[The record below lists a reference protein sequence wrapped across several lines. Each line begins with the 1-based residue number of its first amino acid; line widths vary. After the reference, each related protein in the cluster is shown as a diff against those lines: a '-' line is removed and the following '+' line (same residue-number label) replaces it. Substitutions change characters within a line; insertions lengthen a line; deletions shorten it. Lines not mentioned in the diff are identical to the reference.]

1 MYRSW
6 NRKSAV
12 SLGSWVG
19 LTGLALIGTVSC
31 VPGTSD
37 DLQVENRQ
45 SALITTNGISLNGI
59 SLNGISLNG
68 ISLNGISLNGISLNG
83 ISLNGISLNGIS
95 LNGISLNGISLNGIS
110 LNGVSMTA
118 DEKAGTR
125 VLMSYMAECALTK
138 DQQVTLLDD
147 DGKPLVLDGLFG
159 LAPEW
164 ASGPLSSRGEHLLS
178 ACLAARVNAQGKH
191 VRISLRGVGVETTA
205 VERGF
210 YTRHEGAFW
219 GNLFGDNPAI
229 YTCTVEGSGISG
241 RSCTEGE
248 CGFQSMGSCADVCS
262 GHDPVDGHYTSCA
275 DASYVLS
282 TFLVTTDDIEL
293 GTAHGCVLRDG
304 TPWCWGDNAE
314 GQLGDRT
321 RQSRAN
327 AQPVFSSLEAEV
339 VELSG
344 GSQHTCARGADGSAW
359 CWGDN
364 SRGQLGLGIN
374 KNRKKKPVLVSEIGY
389 DVASI
394 AAGADHTCALT
405 TAGEVWCWGDNIHGQ
420 LGIGSSKKLMRSPAL
435 VETLS
440 NNVARI
446 AASESS
452 AHTCA
457 MDNAGA
463 LWCWGANSD
472 GQLGDNTRKDRKVP
486 VQIAST
492 VDGASFG
499 EVTDAC
505 TGALHTCARQA
516 DGSVW
521 CWGSN
526 DLGQLGSG
534 AKSQAPVTRPV
545 RVAIEG
551 SVAQGTLSCGANHTC
566 AIDNDGSLQCWGDNS
581 YGQLGNGSMTTL
593 APAPVVGLNAV
604 PVSVSADADRTC
616 AMLDDDSMWCWGED
630 ADGWF
635 MAQAGVSAL
644 PLHGAM
650 FN

>member
-6 NRKSAV
+6 NYKSAV
-12 SLGSWVG
+12 SMGSLVG
-19 LTGLALIGTVSC
+19 LISLALIGTASC
-31 VPGTSD
+31 VPGVSD
-37 DLQVENRQ
+37 LEVESRQ
-45 SALITTNGISLNGI
+45 SAEVSTNGVLLNGVLLNGVLLNGVLLNGVLLNGVLLNGVLLNGI
-59 SLNGISLNG
+59 PLEEVTLSGATLNGD
-68 ISLNGISLNGISLNG
+68 
-83 ISLNGISLNGIS
+83 
-95 LNGISLNGISLNGIS
+95 
-110 LNGVSMTA
+110 SMTA
-118 DEKAGTR
+118 QQMASTR
-125 VLMSYMAECALTK
+125 VLMSYLTECALTS
-138 DQQVTLLDD
+138 DQKVTVLDG
-147 DGKPLVLDGLFG
+147 DGKPVVLKGMFG

-164 ASGPLSSRGEHLLS
+164 ASGPLSSRGEHLVS
-178 ACLAARVNAQGKH
+178 ACLAARTNAQGKH
-191 VRISLRGVGVETTA
+191 VRISLRGVGVETTP
-205 VERGF
+205 VERAL

-219 GNLFGDNPAI
+219 GNLFGDEPAI
-229 YTCTVEGSGISG
+229 YTCTVEGSGLSG
-241 RSCTEGE
+241 RNCTEGE
-248 CGFQSMGSCADVCS
+248 CGFESMGSCADICS
-262 GHDPVDGHYTSCA
+262 GRDPVDGHYASCA
-275 DASYVLS
+275 GQDFVLS
-282 TFLVTTDDIEL
+282 TFVVMTDDLEL
-293 GTAHGCVLRDG
+293 GTEHGCVLRGG

-321 RQSRAN
+321 RQSRTN

-339 VELSG
+339 VEISG

-374 KNRKKKPVLVSEIGY
+374 KKRKKKPFQVSEIGY

-405 TAGEVWCWGDNIHGQ
+405 TGGEAWCWGDNTHGQ
-420 LGIGSSKKLMRSPAL
+420 LGIGSKKMMRSPVRL
-435 VETLS
+435 ETLS
-440 NNVARI
+440 NTVARI
-446 AASESS
+446 ATSDSS

-472 GQLGDNTRKDRKVP
+472 GQLGDGSRKDRKAP

-492 VDGASFG
+492 AGGALFD

-505 TGALHTCARQA
+505 TGALHSCARRA

-526 DLGQLGSG
+526 ELGQLGSG
-534 AKSQAPVTRPV
+534 AKSEAPVKRPV

-551 SVAQGTLSCGANHTC
+551 SVAQGTLSCGANHAC
-566 AIDNDGSLQCWGDNS
+566 AIHDDGSLQCWGDNS
-581 YGQLGNGSMTTL
+581 YGQLGNGNTTIS
-593 APAPVVGLNAV
+593 APAPVTGLAAV
-604 PVSVSADADRTC
+604 PVRVSADADRTC
-616 AMLDDDSMWCWGED
+616 AQLDDDSLWCWGED

-635 MAQAGVSAL
+635 VAQAGASAL
-644 PLHGAM
+644 PMHGAM